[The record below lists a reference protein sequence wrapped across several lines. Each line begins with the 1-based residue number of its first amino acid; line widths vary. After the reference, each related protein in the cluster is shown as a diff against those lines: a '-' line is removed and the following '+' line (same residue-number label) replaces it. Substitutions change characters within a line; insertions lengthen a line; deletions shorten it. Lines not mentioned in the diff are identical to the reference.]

1 MEVFHSKSCMFGL
14 ENKKNIVEGYA
25 EGEVTDAVI
34 RLISKWLQSYLESIS
49 ELKPQR

>member
-1 MEVFHSKSCMFGL
+1 MKRALS
-14 ENKKNIVEGYA
+14 NGYA

-34 RLISKWLQSYLESIS
+34 RLISKRLQSYLESIS